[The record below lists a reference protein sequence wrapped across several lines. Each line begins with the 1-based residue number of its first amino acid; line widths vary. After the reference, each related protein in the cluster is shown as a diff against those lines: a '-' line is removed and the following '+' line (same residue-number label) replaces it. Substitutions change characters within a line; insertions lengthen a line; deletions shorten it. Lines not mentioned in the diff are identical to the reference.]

1 MRRPIR
7 PEWLIRLARE
17 TSRRR
22 SRTWATAQHEP
33 RRATS
38 SAYYAA
44 FHAVA
49 LAVAVEALPNASEAE
64 RHGYARYV
72 NHQAV
77 EKVCGWISGADSPL
91 HVRGLIDRLRRNQA
105 LSGVATGFLTLKEQ
119 REAADYD
126 HGADFTRP
134 GTLALVG
141 RADGAVLAI
150 RANSATDDYRAF
162 FGLIALQT
170 AVRTNR

>member
-17 TSRRR
+17 LAGEGAGRGQPRNTNL
-22 SRTWATAQHEP
+22 

-150 RANSATDDYRAF
+150 RVNSATDDYRAF

-170 AVRTNR
+170 AIRTNR